1 MSSTTA
7 VGGTA
12 APGRGSSVLSVL
24 QRVGRS
30 LMLPIAVLPA
40 AGLLLRLG
48 QPDILGAD
56 GLGWDRVA
64 EIIGSAGQALFT
76 WLPLLFAVG
85 VAVGFA
91 RRSDGSTA
99 LAAVVGYMV
108 FHFVSMNMFFH
119 NFGDDSP
126 VKGNITKALFD
137 PDNPGQPNEMVDL
150 GAQNPTVALGGIVI
164 GIVTALLYQRFYR
177 IKLPTYLAFFGGRR
191 FVPII
196 TAFVS
201 LLLGVVF
208 GWIWPV
214 VGGWLADFGEW
225 MERNSTFGAG
235 VYGVINRLLLPLG
248 LHHIPNNVVWF
259 QIPNCNVDGKPFSG
273 DLNCYL
279 NGADGAGWS
288 MTGYFPVL
296 MFALPAAA
304 FAIWRA
310 APVHR
315 RAAVGGIML
324 SAALTAFITGIT
336 EPIEFAFVFVAPLLF
351 AVHALLTGVS
361 MALAN
366 AFGMKLGFSFS
377 AGGIDMLLNATKDN
391 THKLVPLIIMGL
403 IYAVIYYALFS
414 FLIRKLNIP
423 TPGRE
428 PEGVE
433 SVAADPT
440 ISPEVAAAGAAP
452 AGAEGAGGRGKTSNK
467 SAGKGGGSS

>member
-1 MSSTTA
+1 MSSANA

-12 APGRGSSVLSVL
+12 APGRGSNVLALL
-24 QRVGRS
+24 QRIGRS

-48 QPDILGAD
+48 QADLLGAD

-64 EIIGSAGQALFT
+64 EIVGAAGQSLFT

-85 VAVGFA
+85 VAIGFA

-99 LAAVVGYMV
+99 LAAVVGYLV
-108 FHFVSMNMFFH
+108 FHFVSMNMFFN
-119 NFGDDSP
+119 NFEDGSQA
-126 VKGNITKALFD
+126 KTNITKSLFD
-137 PDNPGQPNEMVDL
+137 PENPGRPNDMVDL

-164 GIVTALLYQRFYR
+164 GIVTALLYQRYYR
-177 IKLPTYLAFFGGRR
+177 IKLPAWLAFFGGRR
-191 FVPII
+191 FVPIV
-196 TAFVS
+196 TAFAS
-201 LLLGVVF
+201 LLLGLVF

-225 MERNSTFGAG
+225 MERNSTLGAA

-259 QIPNCNVDGKPFSG
+259 QIPNCTVDGQAFAG

-324 SAALTAFITGIT
+324 SAALTAFVTGIT

-351 AVHALLTGVS
+351 VMHALLTGVS
-361 MALAN
+361 MALAD

-391 THKLVPLIIMGL
+391 THGLLGLIIMGL
-403 IYAVIYYALFS
+403 IYAVIYYLLFS
-414 FLIRKLNIP
+414 FLIRRLNIP

-428 PEGVE
+428 PEGVD
-433 SVAADPT
+433 SVAVDPT
-440 ISPEVAAAGAAP
+440 VAPEVAAATAGPAATS
-452 AGAEGAGGRGKTSNK
+452 EGTSRRARSGGDTST
-467 SAGKGGGSS
+467 

>member
-1 MSSTTA
+1 
-7 VGGTA
+7 
-12 APGRGSSVLSVL
+12 
-24 QRVGRS
+24 
-30 LMLPIAVLPA
+30 
-40 AGLLLRLG
+40 
-48 QPDILGAD
+48 
-56 GLGWDRVA
+56 
-64 EIIGSAGQALFT
+64 
-76 WLPLLFAVG
+76 
-85 VAVGFA
+85 
-91 RRSDGSTA
+91 
-99 LAAVVGYMV
+99 
-108 FHFVSMNMFFH
+108 
-119 NFGDDSP
+119 
-126 VKGNITKALFD
+126 
-137 PDNPGQPNEMVDL
+137 
-150 GAQNPTVALGGIVI
+150 VALGGILI

-259 QIPNCNVDGKPFSG
+259 QIPNCTVDGKPFAG

-310 APVHR
+310 APLHR
-315 RAAVGGIML
+315 RAAVGGIMF
-324 SAALTAFITGIT
+324 SAALTAFVTGIT

-351 AVHALLTGVS
+351 GVHALLTGVS

-403 IYAVIYYALFS
+403 VYAVIYYALFS
-414 FLIRKLNIP
+414 FLIKRLNIP

-440 ISPEVAAAGAAP
+440 IAPEVAATGAAP
-452 AGAEGAGGRGKTSNK
+452 AGAEGTGGGWRKTSNK
-467 SAGKGGGSS
+467 SSGEGGGSS

>member
-12 APGRGSSVLSVL
+12 APGRGSSLLALL
-24 QRVGRS
+24 QRIGRS

-48 QPDILGAD
+48 QPDLLGAD

-64 EIIGSAGQALFT
+64 EVVGAAGQALFT

-99 LAAVVGYMV
+99 LAAVVGYLV

-119 NFGDDSP
+119 NFADDSQ
-126 VKGNITKALFD
+126 VKANITKLAPGD
-137 PDNPGQPNEMVDL
+137 PSTPVVDL

-164 GIVTALLYQRFYR
+164 GIVAALLYQRYYR
-177 IKLPTYLAFFGGRR
+177 IKLPTWLAFFGGRR

-196 TAFVS
+196 TAFAS

-259 QIPNCNVDGKPFSG
+259 QIPNCNVGGKPFSG

-310 APVHR
+310 APTHR

-324 SAALTAFITGIT
+324 SAALTAFVTGIT

-351 AVHALLTGVS
+351 GVHALLTGVS
-361 MALAN
+361 MALAD

-391 THKLVPLIIMGL
+391 THKLIPLIIMGL
-403 IYAVIYYALFS
+403 VYAAIYYLLFS
-414 FLIRKLNIP
+414 FLIRRFNIP

-433 SVAADPT
+433 SVAVDPT
-440 ISPEVAAAGAAP
+440 AAPEVAAATASPGGTGATEQSG
-452 AGAEGAGGRGKTSNK
+452 AGAKTK
-467 SAGKGGGSS
+467 DT

>member
-12 APGRGSSVLSVL
+12 APGRGSNVLALL
-24 QRVGRS
+24 QRIGRS

-64 EIIGSAGQALFT
+64 EVVGSAGQALFT

-85 VAVGFA
+85 VAIGFA
-91 RRSDGSTA
+91 RRADGSTA

-119 NFGDDSP
+119 NFEDGSRT
-126 VKGNITKALFD
+126 KINITKSLFD
-137 PDNPGQPNEMVDL
+137 PENPGRPNDVVDL

-164 GIVTALLYQRFYR
+164 GIVTALLYQRYYR
-177 IKLPTYLAFFGGRR
+177 IKLPAWLAFFGGRR

-225 MERNSTFGAG
+225 MERNSTFGAA

-259 QIPNCNVDGKPFSG
+259 QIPNCTVDGQAFAG

-310 APVHR
+310 APLHR

-324 SAALTAFITGIT
+324 SAALTAFVTGIT

-351 AVHALLTGVS
+351 VTHALLTGLS
-361 MALAN
+361 MALAD

-391 THKLVPLIIMGL
+391 THNLVPLIIMGL
-403 IYAVIYYALFS
+403 IYAGIYYLLFS
-414 FLIRKLNIP
+414 FLIRRLNIP

-428 PEGVE
+428 PEGVD

-440 ISPEVAAAGAAP
+440 VAPEVAASTTGAATP
-452 AGAEGAGGRGKTSNK
+452 TEATSQQSK
-467 SAGKGGGSS
+467 PSTDTSA